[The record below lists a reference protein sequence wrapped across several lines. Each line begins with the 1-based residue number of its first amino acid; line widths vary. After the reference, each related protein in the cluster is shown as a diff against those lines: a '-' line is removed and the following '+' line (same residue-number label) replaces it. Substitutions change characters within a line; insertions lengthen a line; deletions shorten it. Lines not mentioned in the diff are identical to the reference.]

1 MSHAFL
7 RGDIFNYTDYRAFLA
22 DFYKEAKKTKSI
34 SLRAFSKKAGF
45 TSPNYLKMVMDG
57 DRNLTEESITR
68 FVSALELNKQEEEFF
83 RNLVLFNQAKSH
95 AKKNLYYQNLLRCRK
110 FSQFKPIE
118 KDQYVFY
125 SAWYHPVVREL
136 VTMQGAGRLS
146 PEEMDIINQ
155 QQVGLTVTPTKIRH
169 CAPGD

>member
-45 TSPNYLKMVMDG
+45 TSPNYPKMVMDG

-95 AKKNLYYQNLLRCRK
+95 AKKNLY
-110 FSQFKPIE
+110 
-118 KDQYVFY
+118 
-125 SAWYHPVVREL
+125 
-136 VTMQGAGRLS
+136 
-146 PEEMDIINQ
+146 
-155 QQVGLTVTPTKIRH
+155 
-169 CAPGD
+169 